1 MDLIAL
7 IAGYGAWS
15 WIVAGL
21 VLLALELVV
30 PGGVLVWLGAAAL
43 VTGGLSM
50 LLPIYWP
57 LQFVLYGVLA
67 LLAIWLWLKSR
78 RGETPTDNP
87 YLNNRASRFV
97 GQEAVLSEPIR
108 GGFGRLAL
116 DDTTWRVTGPDLE
129 AGQRVRI
136 VKADG
141 PVLTVEAV

>member
-78 RGETPTDNP
+78 RGETPTDSP
-87 YLNNRASRFV
+87 YLNNRATRFV

-116 DDTTWRVTGPDLE
+116 DDTTWRVAGPDLE

-136 VKADG
+136 IKADG

>member
-116 DDTTWRVTGPDLE
+116 DDTTWRVAGPDLE

>member
-43 VTGGLSM
+43 VTGGLTM
-50 LLPIYWP
+50 VLPIYWP

-67 LLAIWLWLKSR
+67 LLAIWLWLKLR
-78 RGETPTDNP
+78 RGEEPTDNP
-87 YLNNRASRFV
+87 FLNNRASRFV

-116 DDTTWRVTGPDLE
+116 DDTTWRVAGPDLE

-136 VKADG
+136 VRADG
-141 PVLTVEAV
+141 AVLTVEAV

>member
-30 PGGVLVWLGAAAL
+30 PGGVLIWLGAAAL

-67 LLAIWLWLKSR
+67 LLAIWVWLKSR
-78 RGETPTDNP
+78 RGEAPTDSP
-87 YLNNRASRFV
+87 YLNNRATRFV

-116 DDTTWRVTGPDLE
+116 DDTTWRVAGPDLE

>member
-43 VTGGLSM
+43 VTGGLAM

-67 LLAIWLWLKSR
+67 LLAIWVWLKSR
-78 RGETPTDNP
+78 RGEAPTDSP
-87 YLNNRASRFV
+87 YLNNRATRFV

-116 DDTTWRVTGPDLE
+116 DDTTWRVAGPDLE

-136 VKADG
+136 VRADG

>member
-78 RGETPTDNP
+78 RGETPTDSP
-87 YLNNRASRFV
+87 YLNNRATRFV

-116 DDTTWRVTGPDLE
+116 DDTTWRVAGPDLE